1 MSKLEDRRQKKYLA
15 QKAKPDTSRN
25 HVRGL
30 LNDDVLFVKSDTS
43 KDITPEKMKI
53 AGKANGIKGASE
65 RIPVLS
71 GEEFKTKGNLRATMR
86 DAVKRGDKSTISK
99 LQDIARKLGKGASKG
114 LKSVPILG
122 ALASLAT
129 AEDASA
135 AIPLLDTADSVGM
148 SPEDEN
154 QFLAETQGRMDYQD
168 SPARQDRLAALAKL
182 LKSNR

>member
-1 MSKLEDRRQKKYLA
+1 MSEFEKKKTLFQKRAEGRQDDYIK
-15 QKAKPDTSRN
+15 QKAAPDMSQN
-25 HVRGL
+25 LAKGSL
-30 LNDDVLFVKSDTS
+30 DEDVLKVKS
-43 KDITPEKMKI
+43 TPPP
-53 AGKANGIKGASE
+53 KGLSDK
-65 RIPVLS
+65 IPVLS
-71 GEEFKTKGNLRATMR
+71 GEEFKMKGDLHATMK
-86 DAVKRGDKSTISK
+86 DAIKRGDKSTISK

-122 ALASLAT
+122 SLAALAT

-168 SPARQDRLAALAKL
+168 SPAKQDRLAALAKL